1 MGIYLNPGFDNLMTD
16 RRGDNYIDKSMLIK
30 ELNGFI
36 GKSDPLICVSRPRR
50 FGKTMA
56 ANMICAYYTK
66 GCDSHEAFRGLK
78 IADDPSFEEHLN

>member
-1 MGIYLNPGFDNLMTD
+1 MGIYLNPGKTALEDD
-16 RRGDNYIDKSMLIK
+16 RLNPYYVDKSLLIR
-30 ELNGFI
+30 ELNAMI
-36 GKSDPLICVSRPRR
+36 DVRDKLVCVSRPRR

-78 IADDPSFEEHLN
+78 IADDPSL

>member
-36 GKSDPLICVSRPRR
+36 RKTRSPNLCIPSAPLR
-50 FGKTMA
+50 K
-56 ANMICAYYTK
+56 
-66 GCDSHEAFRGLK
+66 
-78 IADDPSFEEHLN
+78 DDGGQHDMCLLHKRV